1 MEAWWEGAGG
11 WVMEEGMGGRKETER
26 EGTGMGGWC
35 EKRSE
40 VKADVNT
47 NAKFLVIVTCHMT
60 QKIQKWSVFNLLHF
74 LFLVR

>member
-1 MEAWWEGAGG
+1 MGD
-11 WVMEEGMGGRKETER
+11 GGRNGR

-47 NAKFLVIVTCHMT
+47 NAKCLVTLICDMSHVT
-60 QKIQKWSVFNLLHF
+60 
-74 LFLVR
+74 